1 MIRKAVFFVVGCLLV
16 GLLSGCALTPEEK
29 QRRAERRLLEERRK
43 AEAIRKAEENRLAN
57 LRDQYKTYGFSDA

>member
-1 MIRKAVFFVVGCLLV
+1 MIRKAAFFVFGCLLFS
-16 GLLSGCALTPEEK
+16 LLSGCSLTPKEK
-29 QRRAERRLLEERRK
+29 QRRAERRLLQERRK